1 MSTPAQSIGD
11 AILLGSTG
19 LKNWQKANGCELHC
33 DCSVCLPLNDGLV
46 ALNDALDEIK
56 AVEE

>member
-19 LKNWQKANGCELHC
+19 LKKWQQANGCDASC
-33 DCSVCLPLNDGLV
+33 DCSICWPLERGL
-46 ALNDALDEIK
+46 ASLNDALDEMK
-56 AVEE
+56 AVAE

>member
-1 MSTPAQSIGD
+1 VSSPAQHIGD

-19 LKNWQKANGCELHC
+19 LKNWQKSNGCDATC
-33 DCSVCLPLNDGLV
+33 DCAICWPLERGL
-46 ALNDALDEIK
+46 ASLNDALDEMK